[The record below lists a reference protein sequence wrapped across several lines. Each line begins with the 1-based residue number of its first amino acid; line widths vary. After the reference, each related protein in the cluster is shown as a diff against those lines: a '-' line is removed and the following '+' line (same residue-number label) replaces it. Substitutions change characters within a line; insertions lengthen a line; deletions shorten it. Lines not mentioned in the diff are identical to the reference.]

1 MSPIEG
7 EDHKKAAWA
16 SPNSDNTGGGEVA
29 MKTRSK
35 LRVGEKRKRNGDG
48 KRLLGSKCG
57 GENIEDLRIYEE
69 SNRELHICTERERRK
84 KMRNLFSNLHALLPD
99 LPSKVDKSTI
109 VDKAVSYIKA
119 LEQTLQNLQKQ
130 KLRQLMLDLS
140 PTSTATLESKVDLMA
155 DDQGKNSSSGNAT
168 APMFSSPTV
177 AVLPR
182 LPICFQTWISPN
194 VVLNVASEEAFISIC
209 CVKKAG
215 FLSAILFLLD
225 KYKVEVVSA
234 HFSSD
239 NYSRSMCMMHARVA
253 GVSDHFPETLMI
265 EETYKSVVGEMIA
278 WLYS

>member
-1 MSPIEG
+1 
-7 EDHKKAAWA
+7 
-16 SPNSDNTGGGEVA
+16 
-29 MKTRSK
+29 MKTSSK

-57 GENIEDLRIYEE
+57 GENIEDLRIYDE

-109 VDKAVSYIKA
+109 VDGAVSYIKA

-130 KLRQLMLDLS
+130 KLRQS
-140 PTSTATLESKVDLMA
+140 PTATATLESKVAFMA

-168 APMFSSPTV
+168 ATA
-177 AVLPR
+177 AVVPR
-182 LPICFQTWISPN
+182 LPVCFQTWISPN
-194 VVLNVASEEAFISIC
+194 VVLNAAGEEAFISIC

-215 FLSAILFLLD
+215 FLSSMLFLLD

-239 NYSRSMCMMHARVA
+239 NYSRSMCMMHARVRRE
-253 GVSDHFPETLMI
+253 SDHFPETLMI